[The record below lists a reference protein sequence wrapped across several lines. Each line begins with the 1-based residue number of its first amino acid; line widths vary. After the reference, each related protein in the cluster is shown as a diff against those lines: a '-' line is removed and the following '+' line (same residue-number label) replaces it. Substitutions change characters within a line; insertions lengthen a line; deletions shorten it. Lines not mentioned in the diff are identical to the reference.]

1 MTLVVLLVALAVVG
15 VTAAVV
21 AGGLGAGMPAPVGG
35 PPPAALPPGRLRAA
49 DVDPLRFRLV
59 LRGYRMDEVDAV
71 LARLREEL
79 ALREAEVDE
88 LRPARP
94 SAGLGGPWQVGRP
107 APPADATTAA
117 AATSDGPPVGTV
129 HALDTDDRPV
139 ADRPGT
145 AGLQED

>member
-21 AGGLGAGMPAPVGG
+21 AGGLGAGMPAPVTG
-35 PPPAALPPGRLRAA
+35 PPPAALPAGRLGAA

-79 ALREAEVDE
+79 ALREAEADE
-88 LRPARP
+88 LRRVRPPA
-94 SAGLGGPWQVGRP
+94 AVGGPWQVGRP
-107 APPADATTAA
+107 VTPAERVA
-117 AATSDGPPVGTV
+117 DGSAHDP
-129 HALDTDDRPV
+129 DTDDRPV